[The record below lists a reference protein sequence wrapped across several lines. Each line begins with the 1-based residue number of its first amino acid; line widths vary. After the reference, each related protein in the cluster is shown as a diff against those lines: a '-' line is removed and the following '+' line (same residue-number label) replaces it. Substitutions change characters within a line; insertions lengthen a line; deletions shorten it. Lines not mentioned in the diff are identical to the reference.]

1 MRMEVADERRAGV
14 SRKLWVWVGGKSG
27 WAGRE
32 EGGRARVG
40 PVRCSGVITFTGAH
54 SPPPPLASYIRKY
67 SKLPSPHPFVPLYP
81 WQTLDLGQIL
91 SIFDLWNA

>member
-1 MRMEVADERRAGV
+1 MEVADERRAGV
-14 SRKLWVWVGGKSG
+14 SRKVWVWVTGEKWLGG
-27 WAGRE
+27 AGRW
-32 EGGRARVG
+32 GRARVG

-67 SKLPSPHPFVPLYP
+67 SILPSPHPFVPLHP

-91 SIFDLWNA
+91 LIFDLWNA